1 MSDQSTYACRKTIP
15 EELSTAALKALQH
28 YPSLKSKKIVFK
40 YTHKA
45 SSSIMKAQPDL
56 TSVLQIGD
64 DRSYIIYVNRTL
76 TLGGETLSIE
86 DLPENVLKG
95 WFGHELGHVMDYE
108 GLSKRGLLKFGFG
121 YLFSKE
127 FVRNAENRADRI
139 AIRHGLGN
147 EIIQTKNFI
156 LNQAGLSEKY
166 KQKIR
171 KLYPSPEQIMEIIQ
185 GEKKLAS
192 LSTSHID

>member
-1 MSDQSTYACRKTIP
+1 MSDLSTYAWRKTIP
-15 EELSTAALKALQH
+15 EELSIAALKALQH
-28 YPSLKSKKIVFK
+28 YPSLKFKKIVFK

-56 TSVLQIGD
+56 ISVLQIGD

-156 LNQAGLSEKY
+156 LNHAGLSEKY